1 MTTSYYSTCKYP
13 LSALARYTLLE
24 VLNVFSL
31 CSNGMSVVPT
41 NGSPLVP
48 PTFNKPP
55 PRTAP
60 DMSTSHG
67 STPGLSSRHL
77 LHHPRRLVDN
87 TIQKTR
93 K

>member
-55 PRTAP
+55 PAP
-60 DMSTSHG
+60 RQTCQPHMDQ
-67 STPGLSSRHL
+67 LLACHL
-77 LHHPRRLVDN
+77 DIYC
-87 TIQKTR
+87 TIPDD
-93 K
+93 